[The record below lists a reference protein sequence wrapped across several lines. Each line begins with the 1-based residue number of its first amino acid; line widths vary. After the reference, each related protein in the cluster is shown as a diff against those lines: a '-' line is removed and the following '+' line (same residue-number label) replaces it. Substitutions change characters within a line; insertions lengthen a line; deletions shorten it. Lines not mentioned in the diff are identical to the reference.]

1 MQGEYTGKPIF
12 KHRYIGM
19 AEDDIR
25 EEIDRLQGEVFELQ
39 QLLQLYS
46 RDTGELKQN
55 IFEAQMRNE
64 KLIKGLEIK
73 VQKLQDALDYTKPM
87 KAQMD
92 GLIKEFELNLE
103 SVYNHD
109 GVKKQQRDIRI
120 FSILTGI
127 NTFLILCAIGLL
139 GYSIFF

>member
-73 VQKLQDALDYTKPM
+73 VQNLQDALDYTKPM

>member
-19 AEDDIR
+19 SEDDVR

-46 RDTGELKQN
+46 RDSGETKQN

-64 KLIKGLEIK
+64 KLIRGLEIK
-73 VQKLQDALDYTKPM
+73 VQNLQDALDYTKPM
-87 KAQMD
+87 KTQMD

-109 GVKKQQRDIRI
+109 GVKKQQRDIKI
-120 FSILTGI
+120 FSVLTAI
-127 NTFLILCAIGLL
+127 NTVLILCAIGLL

>member
-64 KLIKGLEIK
+64 KLIKSLEIK
-73 VQKLQDALDYTKPM
+73 VQNLQDALDYTKPM
-87 KAQMD
+87 KSQMD
-92 GLIKEFELNLE
+92 GIIKEFELNLE
-103 SVYNHD
+103 SVYDHD
-109 GVKKQQRDIRI
+109 GVKKQQRDIKI
-120 FSILTGI
+120 FSVLTAI
-127 NTFLILCAIGLL
+127 NTVLILCAIGLL

>member
-39 QLLQLYS
+39 QLLQIYS

-64 KLIKGLEIK
+64 KLIKSLEIK
-73 VQKLQDALDYTKPM
+73 VQNLQDALDYTKPM
-87 KAQMD
+87 KSQMD
-92 GLIKEFELNLE
+92 GIIKEFELNLE
-103 SVYNHD
+103 SVYDHD
-109 GVKKQQRDIRI
+109 GVKKQQRDIKI
-120 FSILTGI
+120 FSVLTAI
-127 NTFLILCAIGLL
+127 NTVLILCAIGLL